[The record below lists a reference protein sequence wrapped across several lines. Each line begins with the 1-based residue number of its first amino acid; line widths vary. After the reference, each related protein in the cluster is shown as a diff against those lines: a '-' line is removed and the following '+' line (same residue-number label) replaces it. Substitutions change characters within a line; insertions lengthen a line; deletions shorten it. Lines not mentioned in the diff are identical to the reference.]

1 MDSVTSFI
9 YGMSM
14 MFFSMMAFLFWRKGK
29 EMLFRMIMWLMIVV
43 DLQLVK
49 DMVFFL
55 IYGFANEHAWYLTSS
70 LDMMIIPFYS
80 FVLMELVKPGWFR
93 WVKALMLELPF
104 LLLPVFYIF
113 THNIIWFYVLSVW
126 GTIYGCSTFIL
137 LIFMIRRYHRQLK
150 ERFSYQENIN
160 LNWLLAIL
168 NTFFLILFLWTLS
181 CFVINVDYDNI
192 YMVSSLILW
201 MLIDYFVYRHESVI
215 EELSDIEIVPLE
227 QNEVDVSGMAAE
239 VQRLFEED

>member
-55 IYGFANEHAWYLTSS
+55 IYGFDNEHAWYLTSS

-80 FVLMELVKPGWFR
+80 FVLMELVKPGWFI
-93 WVKALMLELPF
+93 WLKALMLELPF

-113 THNIIWFYVLSVW
+113 THNII
-126 GTIYGCSTFIL
+126 
-137 LIFMIRRYHRQLK
+137 
-150 ERFSYQENIN
+150 
-160 LNWLLAIL
+160 
-168 NTFFLILFLWTLS
+168 
-181 CFVINVDYDNI
+181 
-192 YMVSSLILW
+192 
-201 MLIDYFVYRHESVI
+201 
-215 EELSDIEIVPLE
+215 
-227 QNEVDVSGMAAE
+227 
-239 VQRLFEED
+239 

>member
-1 MDSVTSFI
+1 MLEYLSIGVPFCLFMKVDMDSVTSFI

-55 IYGFANEHAWYLTSS
+55 IYGFDNEHAWYLTSS
-70 LDMMIIPFYS
+70 LDMMIIPFCS

-93 WVKALMLELPF
+93 WLKALMLELPF

-126 GTIYGCSTFIL
+126 GAIYGC
-137 LIFMIRRYHRQLK
+137 
-150 ERFSYQENIN
+150 
-160 LNWLLAIL
+160 
-168 NTFFLILFLWTLS
+168 
-181 CFVINVDYDNI
+181 
-192 YMVSSLILW
+192 
-201 MLIDYFVYRHESVI
+201 
-215 EELSDIEIVPLE
+215 
-227 QNEVDVSGMAAE
+227 
-239 VQRLFEED
+239 

>member
-1 MDSVTSFI
+1 MILYIQPMSDGMGRELAYLSSHATNRYFIPNWGI

-29 EMLFRMIMWLMIVV
+29 ERLFRMIMWLMIVV

-55 IYGFANEHAWYLTSS
+55 IYGFDNEHAWYLTSS

-80 FVLMELVKPGWFR
+80 FVLMDLVKPGWFR
-93 WVKALMLELPF
+93 WLKALMLELPF

-126 GTIYGCSTFIL
+126 ECW
-137 LIFMIRRYHRQLK
+137 R
-150 ERFSYQENIN
+150 
-160 LNWLLAIL
+160 
-168 NTFFLILFLWTLS
+168 
-181 CFVINVDYDNI
+181 
-192 YMVSSLILW
+192 
-201 MLIDYFVYRHESVI
+201 
-215 EELSDIEIVPLE
+215 P
-227 QNEVDVSGMAAE
+227 
-239 VQRLFEED
+239 

>member
-1 MDSVTSFI
+1 MAHLWNVRISFHRCAFLFIYIESRHGFGNEFI

-14 MFFSMMAFLFWRKGK
+14 IFFSMMAFLFWRKGK

-55 IYGFANEHAWYLTSS
+55 IYSFDNEHEWYLTSS

-93 WVKALMLELPF
+93 WLKALMLELPF

-113 THNIIWFYVLSVW
+113 THNII
-126 GTIYGCSTFIL
+126 
-137 LIFMIRRYHRQLK
+137 
-150 ERFSYQENIN
+150 
-160 LNWLLAIL
+160 
-168 NTFFLILFLWTLS
+168 
-181 CFVINVDYDNI
+181 
-192 YMVSSLILW
+192 
-201 MLIDYFVYRHESVI
+201 
-215 EELSDIEIVPLE
+215 
-227 QNEVDVSGMAAE
+227 
-239 VQRLFEED
+239 

>member
-1 MDSVTSFI
+1 MAHLWNVRISFHRCAFLFI
-9 YGMSM
+9 YIESRHG
-14 MFFSMMAFLFWRKGK
+14 FGNELYLWYEHDVLLHVAFLFWRKGK

-55 IYGFANEHAWYLTSS
+55 IYGFDNEHAWYLTSS

-93 WVKALMLELPF
+93 WLKALMLELPF

-126 GTIYGCSTFIL
+126 GAIYGC
-137 LIFMIRRYHRQLK
+137 
-150 ERFSYQENIN
+150 
-160 LNWLLAIL
+160 
-168 NTFFLILFLWTLS
+168 
-181 CFVINVDYDNI
+181 
-192 YMVSSLILW
+192 
-201 MLIDYFVYRHESVI
+201 
-215 EELSDIEIVPLE
+215 
-227 QNEVDVSGMAAE
+227 
-239 VQRLFEED
+239 

>member
-49 DMVFFL
+49 DLVFFQ
-55 IYGFANEHAWYLTSS
+55 IYGFDNEHAWYLTSS

-93 WVKALMLELPF
+93 WLKALMLELPF
-104 LLLPVFYIF
+104 LLLPVFYILP
-113 THNIIWFYVLSVW
+113 IISS
-126 GTIYGCSTFIL
+126 G
-137 LIFMIRRYHRQLK
+137 FMCFLPGEPFMDSLPLYC
-150 ERFSYQENIN
+150 FS
-160 LNWLLAIL
+160 L
-168 NTFFLILFLWTLS
+168 
-181 CFVINVDYDNI
+181 
-192 YMVSSLILW
+192 
-201 MLIDYFVYRHESVI
+201 
-215 EELSDIEIVPLE
+215 
-227 QNEVDVSGMAAE
+227 
-239 VQRLFEED
+239 

>member
-55 IYGFANEHAWYLTSS
+55 IYGFDNEHAWYLTSS

-93 WVKALMLELPF
+93 WVKAFMLELPF
-104 LLLPVFYIF
+104 LLLPVFYILP
-113 THNIIWFYVLSVW
+113 IISSGFMCFLS
-126 GTIYGCSTFIL
+126 GEP
-137 LIFMIRRYHRQLK
+137 FMDALPLYC
-150 ERFSYQENIN
+150 
-160 LNWLLAIL
+160 
-168 NTFFLILFLWTLS
+168 LS
-181 CFVINVDYDNI
+181 
-192 YMVSSLILW
+192 L
-201 MLIDYFVYRHESVI
+201 
-215 EELSDIEIVPLE
+215 
-227 QNEVDVSGMAAE
+227 
-239 VQRLFEED
+239 

>member
-55 IYGFANEHAWYLTSS
+55 IYGFDNEHRWYLTSS

-93 WVKALMLELPF
+93 WLKALMLE
-104 LLLPVFYIF
+104 
-113 THNIIWFYVLSVW
+113 
-126 GTIYGCSTFIL
+126 
-137 LIFMIRRYHRQLK
+137 
-150 ERFSYQENIN
+150 
-160 LNWLLAIL
+160 
-168 NTFFLILFLWTLS
+168 
-181 CFVINVDYDNI
+181 
-192 YMVSSLILW
+192 
-201 MLIDYFVYRHESVI
+201 
-215 EELSDIEIVPLE
+215 
-227 QNEVDVSGMAAE
+227 
-239 VQRLFEED
+239 

>member
-1 MDSVTSFI
+1 
-9 YGMSM
+9 MSM

-55 IYGFANEHAWYLTSS
+55 IYGFDNEHAWYLASS

-93 WVKALMLELPF
+93 WLKALMLELPF

-126 GTIYGCSTFIL
+126 GAIYGC
-137 LIFMIRRYHRQLK
+137 
-150 ERFSYQENIN
+150 
-160 LNWLLAIL
+160 
-168 NTFFLILFLWTLS
+168 
-181 CFVINVDYDNI
+181 
-192 YMVSSLILW
+192 
-201 MLIDYFVYRHESVI
+201 
-215 EELSDIEIVPLE
+215 
-227 QNEVDVSGMAAE
+227 
-239 VQRLFEED
+239 

>member
-43 DLQLVK
+43 ALQLVK
-49 DMVFFL
+49 DMVFFQ
-55 IYGFANEHAWYLTSS
+55 IYGFDNEHAWYLTSS

-104 LLLPVFYIF
+104 LLLPVFYILP
-113 THNIIWFYVLSVW
+113 IISSGFMCFLS
-126 GTIYGCSTFIL
+126 GEP
-137 LIFMIRRYHRQLK
+137 FMDALPLYC
-150 ERFSYQENIN
+150 FS
-160 LNWLLAIL
+160 L
-168 NTFFLILFLWTLS
+168 
-181 CFVINVDYDNI
+181 
-192 YMVSSLILW
+192 
-201 MLIDYFVYRHESVI
+201 
-215 EELSDIEIVPLE
+215 
-227 QNEVDVSGMAAE
+227 
-239 VQRLFEED
+239 

>member
-43 DLQLVK
+43 DLQLLK

-55 IYGFANEHAWYLTSS
+55 IYGFDNEHAWYLTSS

-104 LLLPVFYIF
+104 LLLPVFYILP
-113 THNIIWFYVLSVW
+113 IISSGFMCFLS
-126 GTIYGCSTFIL
+126 GEP
-137 LIFMIRRYHRQLK
+137 FMDALPLYC
-150 ERFSYQENIN
+150 
-160 LNWLLAIL
+160 
-168 NTFFLILFLWTLS
+168 LS
-181 CFVINVDYDNI
+181 
-192 YMVSSLILW
+192 L
-201 MLIDYFVYRHESVI
+201 
-215 EELSDIEIVPLE
+215 
-227 QNEVDVSGMAAE
+227 
-239 VQRLFEED
+239 